1 MKIETTKEKILEAAV
16 KCQAAKETLEILF
29 PEVFVMDPFEEVCQ
43 KIGVNWTEWV
53 PYKDPQCKMERQLN
67 GGAKLALIRQ
77 CINPPGYDPD
87 YSNPDEPKWKCVWE
101 YKAGSGFVFGGSLTS
116 YVCTYANGGPLLDCV
131 DKATA
136 DLFAT
141 KFRREWLEW
150 LEG

>member
-1 MKIETTKEKILEAAV
+1 MEQNNAIKKLEELKANFDKQSKELMDIINKPQIPDSFEQACIQQGTT
-16 KCQAAKETLEILF
+16 
-29 PEVFVMDPFEEVCQ
+29 PEEELWHE
-43 KIGVNWTEWV
+43 N
-53 PYKDPQCKMERQLN
+53 PKDKRQRQQN
-67 GGAKLALIRQ
+67 GYAKLCVIRTA
-77 CINPPGYDPD
+77 INPPGYDPD

-131 DKATA
+131 DKPTA

-141 KFRREWLEW
+141 KFRKEWLEW